1 VVPGP
6 AFKGDEDDS
15 SPFDVVSSQYVNE
28 PSAFQTTGDYFQ
40 PRIYFAE
47 LGNFFANLFRT
58 TLIEFVTRT
67 KTRTVTRTSTET
79 TTNSFFLSGCT
90 PSPFPFLICK

>member
-15 SPFDVVSSQYVNE
+15 SLFDVVSSQYVNE

-47 LGNFFANLFRT
+47 LANFFANLFRT